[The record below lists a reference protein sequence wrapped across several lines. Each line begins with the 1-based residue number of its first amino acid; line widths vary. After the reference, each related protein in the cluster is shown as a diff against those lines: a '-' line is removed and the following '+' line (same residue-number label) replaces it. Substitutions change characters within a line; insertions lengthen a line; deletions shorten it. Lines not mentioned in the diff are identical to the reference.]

1 MKHKLNAIASVSML
15 GTLLGC
21 AQLMPGALLAGSA
34 AAPYRAQASAIP
46 VKLAPVPAV
55 NPAMPS
61 SEALYTMGRAAHGA
75 GQLTLAAQRYEQVLK
90 MAPDHVGALNALAV
104 IYAQSDRTDEALKL
118 FVRASNLAPAAAHVH
133 NNTGYALL
141 RAGRL
146 DEAER
151 ALKQARELDPVNL
164 QTQQNLALLAKAQA
178 ERQPAVQAVES
189 GAEDAATP
197 RLVVVSPNVFEL
209 QMPASTVAVAAG
221 PVQGAA
227 ALSGSVAGAEGKAAP
242 TLVVVAPNV
251 YALQVPATLATGAS
265 AATNPVQVA
274 AGPSGRNL
282 SPAPALSG
290 EVMLRLA
297 AMAARAELRGVR
309 LEVSNGVGISNL
321 ARRTAD
327 RLATEGVLT
336 ARLTNARPY
345 RQVKTEIQFV
355 TGQALAAQALQSR
368 LPVAARAVTASRLDA
383 GVQLRLVLG
392 HDVAGRAIA
401 EWLDAGEQ
409 QQVAT
414 ATQGGG
420 WRWS

>member
-1 MKHKLNAIASVSML
+1 MKHKLNAVASVSML

-21 AQLMPGALLAGSA
+21 AQLMPGAPLAGSGA
-34 AAPYRAQASAIP
+34 VPSRVP
-46 VKLAPVPAV
+46 VKVAAV
-55 NPAMPS
+55 SAVTPAMPS
-61 SEALYTMGRAAHGA
+61 DEALYTLGRAAHGA

-90 MAPDHVGALNALAV
+90 RTPDHVGALNALAV

-118 FVRASNLAPAAAHVH
+118 FARAQQLAPGAAHVH
-133 NNTGYALL
+133 NNTGYALM

-146 DEAER
+146 DEAEL
-151 ALKQARELDPVNL
+151 ALKQARELDPFNL
-164 QTQQNLALLAKAQA
+164 QTQQNLALLATAQA
-178 ERQPAVQAVES
+178 ERQPVVQVVQS
-189 GAEDAATP
+189 GAEDKAAP
-197 RLVVVSPNVFEL
+197 RLVVVAPNVFEFRA
-209 QMPASTVAVAAG
+209 PTSGVAAAAG
-221 PVQGAA
+221 PVQGGAGTG
-227 ALSGSVAGAEGKAAP
+227 GSVAGAESKAAP
-242 TLVVVAPNV
+242 TLAEVAPNV

-265 AATNPVQVA
+265 VATKAAQVA
-274 AGPSGRNL
+274 AGPSGSGL
-282 SPAPALSG
+282 SPARALSG

-336 ARLTNARPY
+336 VRLTNARPY
-345 RQVKTEIQFV
+345 RQMKTEIQFV

-368 LPVAARAVTASRLDA
+368 LPVAARAVSASRLDA
-383 GVQLRLVLG
+383 GVQVRLVLG

-401 EWLDAGEQ
+401 SWLDAGEM

-420 WRWS
+420 WHWS

>member
-1 MKHKLNAIASVSML
+1 M
-15 GTLLGC
+15 
-21 AQLMPGALLAGSA
+21 
-34 AAPYRAQASAIP
+34 
-46 VKLAPVPAV
+46 
-55 NPAMPS
+55 
-61 SEALYTMGRAAHGA
+61 
-75 GQLTLAAQRYEQVLK
+75 
-90 MAPDHVGALNALAV
+90 LNALAV

-118 FVRASNLAPAAAHVH
+118 FVRASDLAPGAAHVH

-151 ALKQARELDPVNL
+151 ALKQARELDPSNV
-164 QTQQNLALLAKAQA
+164 QTQQNLALLATAQA
-178 ERQPAVQAVES
+178 ERQPVAQTVQAALS
-189 GAEDAATP
+189 GAEDKAAP

-209 QMPASTVAVAAG
+209 RVPESAVAVAAG
-221 PVQGAA
+221 PVQGGAST
-227 ALSGSVAGAEGKAAP
+227 SGSVAGAESKAAP
-242 TLVVVAPNV
+242 PLAVVAPNV

-265 AATNPVQVA
+265 VATKAAQVA
-274 AGPSGRNL
+274 AGPSGSGL
-282 SPAPALSG
+282 SPAPVLSG

-336 ARLTNARPY
+336 VRLTNARPY

-355 TGQALAAQALQSR
+355 TGQGLAAQALQSR

-383 GVQLRLVLG
+383 GVQVRLVLG

-401 EWLDAGEQ
+401 SWLDAGEM

>member
-1 MKHKLNAIASVSML
+1 MKHKLNAVASVSML

-21 AQLMPGALLAGSA
+21 APLMPGAPLAGSA
-34 AAPYRAQASAIP
+34 AVPSRVP
-46 VKLAPVPAV
+46 VKVAAV
-55 NPAMPS
+55 SAVTPAMPS
-61 SEALYTMGRAAHGA
+61 DEALYTLGRAAHGA

-90 MAPDHVGALNALAV
+90 RAPDHVGALNALAV

-118 FVRASNLAPAAAHVH
+118 FARAQQLAPGTAHVH
-133 NNTGYALL
+133 NNTGYALM

-146 DEAER
+146 DEAEL
-151 ALKQARELDPVNL
+151 ALKQARELDPFNL
-164 QTQQNLALLAKAQA
+164 QTQQNLALLATAQA
-178 ERQPAVQAVES
+178 ERQPVVQAVQS
-189 GAEDAATP
+189 GAEDKDAP
-197 RLVVVSPNVFEL
+197 RLVVVAPNVFEFRA
-209 QMPASTVAVAAG
+209 PTSGIAAAAG
-221 PVQGAA
+221 PVQGGAGTG
-227 ALSGSVAGAEGKAAP
+227 GSVAGAERKAAP
-242 TLVVVAPNV
+242 TLAVVAPNV

-265 AATNPVQVA
+265 AATKTAQVA
-274 AGPSGRNL
+274 TGRSGSGL
-282 SPAPALSG
+282 SRAPALSG

-336 ARLTNARPY
+336 VRLTNARPY
-345 RQVKTEIQFV
+345 RQMKTEIQFV

-368 LPVAARAVTASRLDA
+368 LPLAARAVPASRLDA
-383 GVQLRLVLG
+383 GVQVRLVLG

-401 EWLDAGEQ
+401 AWLDAGEM

>member
-1 MKHKLNAIASVSML
+1 MKHKLNAVASVSML

-21 AQLMPGALLAGSA
+21 APLMPVAPLAGSSA
-34 AAPYRAQASAIP
+34 AASRAQAGAMP
-46 VKLAPVPAV
+46 VKVAPVSAV
-55 NPAMPS
+55 SPAMPS
-61 SEALYTMGRAAHGA
+61 NEALYTMGRAAHGA
-75 GQLTLAAQRYEQVLK
+75 GQLALAAQRYEQVLK
-90 MAPDHVGALNALAV
+90 RAPDHVGALNALAV

-118 FVRASNLAPAAAHVH
+118 FVRASNLALGVALVH

-151 ALKQARELDPVNL
+151 ALKQARELDPSNL
-164 QTQQNLALLAKAQA
+164 QTQQNLALLARAQA
-178 ERQPAVQAVES
+178 ERQPAVRAVES
-189 GAEDAATP
+189 GAEDKAAP
-197 RLVVVSPNVFEL
+197 RLVVESPNVFEL
-209 QMPASTVAVAAG
+209 QMPASAQAAAAG
-221 PVQGAA
+221 PIENNDAS
-227 ALSGSVAGAEGKAAP
+227 SGSVAGAGEKAAP
-242 TLVVVAPNV
+242 TLVAVAPNV
-251 YALQVPATLATGAS
+251 YALQAPVTLATGIR

-274 AGPSGRNL
+274 AGPFGRNL
-282 SPAPALSG
+282 SPAPALSA

-297 AMAARAELRGVR
+297 EMAARAELRGVR

-336 ARLTNARPY
+336 ARLTNAKPY
-345 RQVKTEIQFV
+345 RQAKTEIQFV
-355 TGQALAAQALQSR
+355 TGQAPAAQALQSR
-368 LPVAARAVTASRLDA
+368 LPVAARAVPASRLNA

-401 EWLDAGEQ
+401 AWLDGGEQ